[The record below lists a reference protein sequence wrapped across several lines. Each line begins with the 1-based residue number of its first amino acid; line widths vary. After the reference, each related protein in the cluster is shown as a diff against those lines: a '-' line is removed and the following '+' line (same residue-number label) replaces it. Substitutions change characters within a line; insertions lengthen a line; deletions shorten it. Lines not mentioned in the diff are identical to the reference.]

1 MKKILKNFIK
11 KYPFTFACIVLLSI
25 VLIIMIDK
33 IGFIGILS
41 GNFVNNFLIASVCFL
56 ITLID
61 TSFLASNVK
70 ETKRDAVEADAENVV
85 ANIENVVANAEN
97 VVVNAKNVGANAE
110 NVGANACGAR
120 TNKILNNNY
129 IKNLI
134 GIGIGIIIYFIS
146 SILYSIY
153 TGTSFNGQYIT
164 YPVSAI
170 LISLTCFFIISE
182 KEIDFAHYVQKIFTN
197 MLKVLLLYIIVVIGT
212 SILFFICWALFRFFN
227 FQKYLD
233 IIIVESVLIF
243 YIGTFISFENID
255 ENNSLASKVLIKYV
269 MFIMVLIGFILF
281 YIYFIKIIILRTLP
295 SNQLFTVC
303 TILFSIG
310 LSTGLM
316 SKSFDEG
323 TLYDKIIKYLPIAF
337 IPALV
342 LQIISIWFRINQYGI
357 TAPRYIC
364 IMIIIYEIAYI
375 IIYILKYKK
384 IKYIYIIS
392 ATLMFILWY
401 VPKINILEFYKKD
414 REKITNSVNENYK
427 NRKKYKFV
435 NCFDQYS
442 YINVDIAGYEFMSEV
457 ILKFNNTQYGARV
470 KNENEIS
477 LKDYKKV
484 EIEYGEEHKFKG
496 DKLIENKNNKEKI
509 KYYDLSSFFAKIEKN
524 IIESGY
530 SVQDKRVL
538 KDVGSFIINGDT
550 KLIIKSIYF
559 EYDEQFKIFTNVSIR
574 GLLLS

>member
-41 GNFVNNFLIASVCFL
+41 GNFVNDFLIASVCFL

-70 ETKRDAVEADAENVV
+70 ETKRDAVEA
-85 ANIENVVANAEN
+85 NAEN
-97 VVVNAKNVGANAE
+97 VVVNAKNV
-110 NVGANACGAR
+110 VANACGAR
-120 TNKILNNNY
+120 TNKTLNNNY

-255 ENNSLASKVLIKYV
+255 ENNSLAAKVLIKYV
-269 MFIMVLIGFILF
+269 MFIMVLIGFVLF

-295 SNQLFTVC
+295 SNQVFTVC

-357 TAPRYIC
+357 TTPRYIC

-375 IIYILKYKK
+375 IIYVLKYKK
-384 IKYIYIIS
+384 LKYIYIIS

-484 EIEYGEEHKFKG
+484 EIKYGEEHKFKG
-496 DKLIENKNNKEKI
+496 DKLIENKNNKDKI

-524 IIESGY
+524 IIESDY
-530 SVQDKRVL
+530 SAHDKRIL

-550 KLIIKSIYF
+550 KLIIKSIKF
-559 EYDEQFKIFTNVSIR
+559 EYDEQFKIFTNVSIS